1 VNPPTPK
8 GTFAGDS
15 APEGASSTTTA
26 KVTSSLP
33 KPRLSFWQIWNMS
46 FGFMGIQIGFS
57 LQNSNVSRVFLKLGA
72 DQDNLPLLWLAAP
85 VTGLLVQPIIG
96 HLSDRTWGRF
106 GRRRPYF
113 LMGAILASLGLL
125 IMPNSPTLWIAAGT
139 LWLLDA
145 SINISMEPFRAL
157 VADMLPSGQR
167 TAGFALQSFFIG
179 VGATAGSYL
188 PWVLTNWFHVSN
200 TAASGKISPSVVVSF
215 YIGAALFMA
224 AIAWT
229 VFRTQEYPPEDLL
242 AFERQK
248 KATSGIGHGVNEVF
262 RNLLHMP
269 KTMVQLA
276 FVQFFTWFALFAM
289 WIYTTPAVTNH
300 VFRTSD
306 TTSSL
311 YNEGADWVGVMFGTY
326 NVFSAV
332 AAFLLPWL
340 AMKTS
345 RKMVHTICLACGGVG
360 LASMFV
366 VQDHHFLLISMLGV
380 GLAWASILSMPY
392 AILAGALP
400 KENVGVYMGIF
411 NFFIVI
417 PQIVAAGLLGFCMK
431 TFLGNQ
437 AINAIVLGGVSM
449 IVAAI
454 LVLFVKDADDQRSKT
469 V

>member
-1 VNPPTPK
+1 
-8 GTFAGDS
+8 
-15 APEGASSTTTA
+15 
-26 KVTSSLP
+26 
-33 KPRLSFWQIWNMS
+33 
-46 FGFMGIQIGFS
+46 MGIQIGFS
-57 LQNSNVSRVFLKLGA
+57 LQNSNVSRIFQTLGA
-72 DQDNLPLLWLAAP
+72 NEDQLPILWLAAP

-96 HLSDRTWGRF
+96 HLSDRTWGRL

-125 IMPNSPTLWIAAGT
+125 IMPDSSMLWIAAGT

-157 VADMLPSGQR
+157 VADMLPSEQR

-179 VGATAGSYL
+179 LGATVGSYL

-200 TAASGKISPSVVVSF
+200 TAATGKIPPSVTISF
-215 YIGAALFMA
+215 YIGAALFIG

-229 VFRTQEYPPEDLL
+229 VIRTREYPPEDLA
-242 AFERQK
+242 AFERK
-248 KATSGIGHGVNEVF
+248 REETKGIGHGVSEVLK
-262 RNLLHMP
+262 NLIHMP
-269 KTMVQLA
+269 RTMVQLA

-289 WIYTTPAVTNH
+289 WIYTTPAVTSH
-300 VFRTSD
+300 IFKTSD

-340 AMKTS
+340 AIRTS
-345 RKMVHTICLACGGVG
+345 RKMVHTGCLTCGGLG

-366 VQDHHFLLISMLGV
+366 IHDHHFLLVSMLGV

-417 PQIVAAGLLGFCMK
+417 PQIVAAGLLGYCMK
-431 TFLGNQ
+431 TFLGNH
-437 AINAIVLGGVSM
+437 AINAIVLGGASM

-454 LVLFVKDADDQRSKT
+454 LVVFVNDADEQRSNPT
-469 V
+469 

>member
-1 VNPPTPK
+1 VTPQTPK
-8 GTFAGDS
+8 GAFAGGSDLER
-15 APEGASSTTTA
+15 PSSTTSPKT
-26 KVTSSLP
+26 KSTFQ
-33 KPRLSFWQIWNMS
+33 KPRLNFWQIWNMS

-57 LQNSNVSRVFLKLGA
+57 LQNSNVSRIFQTLGA
-72 DQDNLPLLWLAAP
+72 DQDRLPLLWLAAP
-85 VTGLLVQPIIG
+85 VTGLCVQPIIG

-113 LMGAILASLGLL
+113 LAGAILASLGLL
-125 IMPNSPTLWIAAGT
+125 IMPTSPALWIAAGT

-157 VADMLPSGQR
+157 VADMLPSEQR
-167 TAGFALQSFFIG
+167 TTGFALQSFFIG
-179 VGATAGSYL
+179 LGATIGSYL

-200 TAASGKISPSVVVSF
+200 TAATGKIPMSVTMSF
-215 YIGAALFMA
+215 YIGAVLFIA

-229 VFRTQEYPPEDLL
+229 VLKTREYPPEDV
-242 AFERQK
+242 AEFERE
-248 KATSGIGHGVNEVF
+248 KAETQGIGRGVTAVLNH
-262 RNLLHMP
+262 LMHMP
-269 KTMVQLA
+269 RTMVQLA

-289 WIYTTPAVTNH
+289 WIYTTPAVTSH
-300 VFRTSD
+300 IFKTSD
-306 TTSSL
+306 TTSPL
-311 YNEGADWVGVMFGTY
+311 YNAGADWVGVMFGTY
-326 NVFSAV
+326 NVFSAL

-340 AMKTS
+340 ATKTS
-345 RKMVHTICLACGGVG
+345 RKMVHTICLACGGLG

-366 VQDHHFLLISMLGV
+366 VQDHHFLLVSMLGV

-431 TFLGNQ
+431 AFLGNH
-437 AINAIVLGGVSM
+437 AINAIVLGGASM

-454 LVLFVKDADDQRSKT
+454 LVLFVKDADDQRSSPS
-469 V
+469 